1 MDNRKSTQL
10 RRFRT
15 IYKALLRWS
24 AALLAEIFVLWTL
37 LQYMVRERD
46 YLRYQKWIGVAVLTA
61 AAVYVAFTALTDR
74 EELSRIR
81 ASLRRMCSLEQIMLV
96 LLLLWY
102 ILDCAVR
109 SRLDGQPLFKFNDN
123 RLFMFTLTVFL
134 FFPFAELMGSH
145 AKRMMEAMLHLTMA
159 VYTPITVWCI
169 WKYYNVEFFAFPS
182 GYWMASY
189 RETVSMKMGGNVNV
203 TASAAVIL
211 FGLSLYMLLTHK
223 GLVRII
229 YSLTAIVYFCAE
241 LLTNSRTSFLALSCV
256 SVAAAVLFM
265 WDKLE
270 TRKLSQRIGGAAI
283 GALLAVV
290 IVIGVQSL
298 LFRMFAHVYPTFLEI
313 NAQRAAAQEAARQ
326 EAEAKAAAE
335 AEAEAQAQAAIE
347 AAEAAEMAGTAQ
359 TAESAEYAEDV
370 EPAETTAERHVKYW
384 MERALQ
390 KAEEQEQQST
400 APQTANSP
408 ATGNAQGVNSPAAKT
423 ENSGESKLVR
433 ATDDVTETGARKM
446 TDMGGRTLVW
456 KVAVKIICSSPDHM
470 IFGVSPCYVAS
481 RLQKEG
487 QLGENV
493 SHAHNGLLQV
503 AIGLGIPAMLLFM
516 IFELGIIARCL
527 TIVFKGR
534 GIPFRY
540 SWIIPVIIAGI
551 LLTELVESMIFLMG
565 RVNVPAFYMLAG
577 CTVRICR
584 QIKARRQTS
593 GD

>member
-1 MDNRKSTQL
+1 MENRKSTQL
-10 RRFRT
+10 RRFQT
-15 IYKALLRWS
+15 ICKTGLRWS

-74 EELSRIR
+74 EEFSRIR
-81 ASLRRMCSLEQIMLV
+81 ASLRKMCSLEQIMLV

-102 ILDCAVR
+102 LLDCAVR

-134 FFPFAELMGSH
+134 FFPFVELMGSQ
-145 AKRMMEAMLHLTMA
+145 AKRIMETMLHVTMA

-223 GLVRII
+223 GLVRLI

-241 LLTNSRTSFLALSCV
+241 LLTNSRTSFLALLCV
-256 SVAAAVLFM
+256 SVASAVLFM

-270 TRKLSQRIGGAAI
+270 KRQLKQRII
-283 GALLAVV
+283 GALAGAVMAV
-290 IVIGVQSL
+290 IIVIAVQSL

-347 AAEAAEMAGTAQ
+347 AAEAAGTAQ

-370 EPAETTAERHVKYW
+370 EPAASAESTAEQHERLID
-384 MERALQ
+384 RALE
-390 KAEEQEQQST
+390 KQEQST

-408 ATGNAQGVNSPAAKT
+408 ATKNAQGAGSPAKT
-423 ENSGESKLVR
+423 QEAGGSTLTR

-503 AIGLGIPAMLLFM
+503 AIGLGIPAMLLFL
-516 IFELGIIARCL
+516 IFEIGIIVRCL

-534 GIPFRY
+534 GVPFRY

-577 CTVRICR
+577 CAVRMCR
-584 QIKARRQTS
+584 QIKAQKQA
-593 GD
+593 

>member
-1 MDNRKSTQL
+1 
-10 RRFRT
+10 
-15 IYKALLRWS
+15 
-24 AALLAEIFVLWTL
+24 
-37 LQYMVRERD
+37 
-46 YLRYQKWIGVAVLTA
+46 
-61 AAVYVAFTALTDR
+61 
-74 EELSRIR
+74 
-81 ASLRRMCSLEQIMLV
+81 MLV

-102 ILDCAVR
+102 LLDCAVR

-134 FFPFAELMGSH
+134 FFPFVELMGSQ
-145 AKRMMEAMLHLTMA
+145 AKRIMETMLHVTMA

-223 GLVRII
+223 GLVRLI

-241 LLTNSRTSFLALSCV
+241 LLTNSRTSFLALLCV
-256 SVAAAVLFM
+256 SVASAVLFM

-270 TRKLSQRIGGAAI
+270 KRQLKQRII
-283 GALLAVV
+283 GALAGAVMAV
-290 IVIGVQSL
+290 IIVIAVQSL

-347 AAEAAEMAGTAQ
+347 AAEAAGTAQ

-370 EPAETTAERHVKYW
+370 EPAASAESTAEQHERLID
-384 MERALQ
+384 RALE
-390 KAEEQEQQST
+390 KQEQST

-408 ATGNAQGVNSPAAKT
+408 ATKNAQGAGSPAKT
-423 ENSGESKLVR
+423 QEAGGSTLTR

-503 AIGLGIPAMLLFM
+503 AIGLGIPAMLLFL
-516 IFELGIIARCL
+516 IFEIGIIVRCL

-534 GIPFRY
+534 GVPFRY

-577 CTVRICR
+577 CAVRMCR
-584 QIKARRQTS
+584 QIKAQKQA
-593 GD
+593 

>member
-1 MDNRKSTQL
+1 MDNRKGTQL
-10 RRFRT
+10 RRFQT

-81 ASLRRMCSLEQIMLV
+81 ASLRRMCSLEQIMLA

-182 GYWMASY
+182 GYWMANY

-256 SVAAAVLFM
+256 SASAAVLFM

-270 TRKLSQRIGGAAI
+270 KRKLSQRIGGAAV
-283 GALLAVV
+283 GAVMALV
-290 IVIGVQSL
+290 IVIAVQSL

-313 NAQRAAAQEAARQ
+313 NAQRAAAQEAARK

-335 AEAEAQAQAAIE
+335 AEAQAQAAI
-347 AAEAAEMAGTAQ
+347 EAAEMAGTAQ

-370 EPAETTAERHVKYW
+370 EPAAGAENIAKQYEEYLI
-384 MERALQ
+384 ERARQ
-390 KAEEQEQQST
+390 KQEQNST

-408 ATGNAQGVNSPAAKT
+408 AAGKTQGTNSPAAKT
-423 ENSGESKLVR
+423 ENSGESRLVR

-470 IFGVSPCYVAS
+470 IFGVSP
-481 RLQKEG
+481 
-487 QLGENV
+487 
-493 SHAHNGLLQV
+493 
-503 AIGLGIPAMLLFM
+503 
-516 IFELGIIARCL
+516 
-527 TIVFKGR
+527 
-534 GIPFRY
+534 
-540 SWIIPVIIAGI
+540 
-551 LLTELVESMIFLMG
+551 
-565 RVNVPAFYMLAG
+565 
-577 CTVRICR
+577 
-584 QIKARRQTS
+584 
-593 GD
+593 

>member
-1 MDNRKSTQL
+1 MLMDNRKSTQL

-335 AEAEAQAQAAIE
+335 AEAQAQAAIE

-359 TAESAEYAEDV
+359 TAESAEYAEDA
-370 EPAETTAERHVKYW
+370 EPAAGAENTVKQYEEYLI
-384 MERALQ
+384 ERARQ
-390 KAEEQEQQST
+390 KAEEQAQQST
-400 APQTANSP
+400 APQTA
-408 ATGNAQGVNSPAAKT
+408 NSPAAKT

-487 QLGENV
+487 QFGENV

-503 AIGLGIPAMLLFM
+503 AVGLGIPAMLLFL

-577 CTVRICR
+577 CTVRMCR
-584 QIKARRQTS
+584 QIKAQKQA
-593 GD
+593 

>member
-1 MDNRKSTQL
+1 MLMDNRKSTQL

-145 AKRMMEAMLHLTMA
+145 AKRIMEAMLHITMA

-229 YSLTAIVYFCAE
+229 YSLTASVYFCAE

-256 SVAAAVLFM
+256 SAAAAVLFM

-283 GALLAVV
+283 GAVLAVV

-408 ATGNAQGVNSPAAKT
+408 ATGNAQGVNNPAAKT

-433 ATDDVTETGARKM
+433 ATDDVTDTGARKM

-470 IFGVSPCYVAS
+470 VFGVSPCYVAS

-487 QLGENV
+487 QFGENV

-503 AIGLGIPAMLLFM
+503 AVGLGIPAMLLFL

-577 CTVRICR
+577 CTVRMCR
-584 QIKARRQTS
+584 QIKAQKQA
-593 GD
+593 

>member
-1 MDNRKSTQL
+1 MLMDNRKGTQL
-10 RRFRT
+10 RRFQT

-145 AKRMMEAMLHLTMA
+145 AKRIMEAMLHITMA

-283 GALLAVV
+283 GAVLAVV

-408 ATGNAQGVNSPAAKT
+408 ATGNAQGVNNPAAKT

-433 ATDDVTETGARKM
+433 ATDDVTDTGARKM

-470 IFGVSPCYVAS
+470 VFGVSPCYVAS

-577 CTVRICR
+577 CTVRMCR
-584 QIKARRQTS
+584 QIKAQKQA
-593 GD
+593 

>member
-1 MDNRKSTQL
+1 M
-10 RRFRT
+10 
-15 IYKALLRWS
+15 AL
-24 AALLAEIFVLWTL
+24 
-37 LQYMVRERD
+37 
-46 YLRYQKWIGVAVLTA
+46 
-61 AAVYVAFTALTDR
+61 
-74 EELSRIR
+74 
-81 ASLRRMCSLEQIMLV
+81 
-96 LLLLWY
+96 
-102 ILDCAVR
+102 
-109 SRLDGQPLFKFNDN
+109 
-123 RLFMFTLTVFL
+123 
-134 FFPFAELMGSH
+134 
-145 AKRMMEAMLHLTMA
+145 
-159 VYTPITVWCI
+159 
-169 WKYYNVEFFAFPS
+169 
-182 GYWMASY
+182 
-189 RETVSMKMGGNVNV
+189 
-203 TASAAVIL
+203 
-211 FGLSLYMLLTHK
+211 
-223 GLVRII
+223 
-229 YSLTAIVYFCAE
+229 
-241 LLTNSRTSFLALSCV
+241 
-256 SVAAAVLFM
+256 
-265 WDKLE
+265 
-270 TRKLSQRIGGAAI
+270 
-283 GALLAVV
+283 V
-290 IVIGVQSL
+290 IVIAVQSL

-335 AEAEAQAQAAIE
+335 AEAQAQAAIE

-359 TAESAEYAEDV
+359 TAESAEYAEDA
-370 EPAETTAERHVKYW
+370 EPAAGAENTVKQYEEYLI
-384 MERALQ
+384 ERARQ

>member
-1 MDNRKSTQL
+1 MENRKGTQL
-10 RRFRT
+10 RRFQT
-15 IYKALLRWS
+15 VYKALLRWS
-24 AALLAEIFVLWTL
+24 AAFLAEIFVLWTL

-81 ASLRRMCSLEQIMLV
+81 ALLRRMCSLEQIMLV

-102 ILDCAVR
+102 VLDCAVR

-134 FFPFAELMGSH
+134 FFPFAELMGSR

-256 SVAAAVLFM
+256 SAAAAVLFM

-270 TRKLSQRIGGAAI
+270 KRKLSQRIGGAAV
-283 GALLAVV
+283 GAVIALV

-335 AEAEAQAQAAIE
+335 AQAEAEAQAQAAIE

-359 TAESAEYAEDV
+359 TAEYAEDV
-370 EPAETTAERHVKYW
+370 EPAAGTENTAKQYEEYLIK
-384 MERALQ
+384 RARE
-390 KAEEQEQQST
+390 KQEQKNT

-408 ATGNAQGVNSPAAKT
+408 AAGNTQGVNSPAKT
-423 ENSGESKLVR
+423 QEANRSTLVR
-433 ATDDVTETGARKM
+433 ASDDVTETGARKM

-534 GIPFRY
+534 GVPFRY

-577 CTVRICR
+577 CAVRMCR
-584 QIKARRQTS
+584 QIKAQKQS
-593 GD
+593 

>member
-1 MDNRKSTQL
+1 MDNRKGTQL
-10 RRFRT
+10 RRFQT
-15 IYKALLRWS
+15 IYKTLLRWS

-74 EELSRIR
+74 EELSRIS

-134 FFPFAELMGSH
+134 FFPFAELMGSQ
-145 AKRMMEAMLHLTMA
+145 AKRIMETMLHVTMA

-223 GLVRII
+223 GLMRII
-229 YSLTAIVYFCAE
+229 YSFTAVVYFCAE

-283 GALLAVV
+283 GAVIAVV

-347 AAEAAEMAGTAQ
+347 AAEMAGTAQ

-370 EPAETTAERHVKYW
+370 EPAETTAERHVNYW
-384 MERALQ
+384 MERARQ
-390 KAEEQEQQST
+390 KAEEQAQHST
-400 APQTANSP
+400 APQTA
-408 ATGNAQGVNSPAAKT
+408 NSPAAKT
-423 ENSGESKLVR
+423 ENSGESTLVR
-433 ATDDVTETGARKM
+433 ASDDVTDTGARKM

-503 AIGLGIPAMLLFM
+503 AIGLGIPAMLLFL

-534 GIPFRY
+534 GVPFRY

-577 CTVRICR
+577 CTVRMCR
-584 QIKARRQTS
+584 QIKAQKQA
-593 GD
+593 